1 VRSLVSA
8 LTPGTPV
15 ILFGTQTGPLLEQ
28 IRTAGATVIGVDWRV
43 DLLEAWEVVGDAG
56 LMGNLDPAVLF
67 APRKEVVRR
76 TRELLARAASRPGW
90 IFNLGHG
97 ILPHTPVENVLALVE
112 TVHAW
117 DGAR

>member
-1 VRSLVSA
+1 V
-8 LTPGTPV
+8 TPGTPV
-15 ILFGTQTGPLLEQ
+15 ILFGTQTGPLLSQ
-28 IRTAGATVIGVDWRV
+28 IRGVGASVIGVDWRV
-43 DLLEAWEVVGDAG
+43 DLLEAWDIVGDVG

-97 ILPHTPVENVLALVE
+97 ILPQTPVENVLALIE